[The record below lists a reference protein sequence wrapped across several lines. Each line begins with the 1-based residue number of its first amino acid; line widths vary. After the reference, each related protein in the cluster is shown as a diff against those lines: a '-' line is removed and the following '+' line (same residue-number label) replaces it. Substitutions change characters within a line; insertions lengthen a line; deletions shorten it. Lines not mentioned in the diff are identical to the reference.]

1 MLAILSIALTSCR
14 TSQSVAV
21 KPMQITAEFPS
32 PYDDEGKPVVSLQT
46 DGTVVMP
53 LWYWLKITEYVIDVE
68 ANKELQELD
77 NENIRNRNQ
86 KSKE

>member
-1 MLAILSIALTSCR
+1 MTVILSAALTSCR
-14 TSQSVAV
+14 TSQGAAV

-32 PYDDEGKPVVSLQT
+32 PYDDEGNPVVLLQT
-46 DGTVVMP
+46 DGTVAMP
-53 LWYWLKITEYVIDVE
+53 LWYWLRITEYVIDVE

-86 KSKE
+86 KNKE